1 MIPSRAS
8 DSSEREGSVI
18 LVTGAT
24 GKVGQEVVRLL
35 SVAGLPARALVRDPL
50 RATPIR
56 VPGIEIV
63 VGDLARPETLGAAFA
78 GVDRLFL
85 ATNAGPEQVAVQ
97 GSAIEASRDAGVQR
111 IVKISVAG
119 GPDAGTQIGRWH
131 WATEKQ
137 IESSG
142 IDFTFL
148 RPTLFMQQTLTYAPS
163 IASTGAFSAPVGT
176 GAVALVDTRDV
187 AAVAVRALTEEGHA
201 RRIYDLTGPAALT
214 FDEMADEISR
224 AIGRKVS
231 YVHVPPEYARKQM
244 LAAGVPRWLAEDMLA
259 LFAACREGYG
269 AAVSGAV
276 KEVTGKR
283 ARSFHEFARDYA
295 AVFQKGR

>member
-1 MIPSRAS
+1 
-8 DSSEREGSVI
+8 VN

-24 GKVGQEVVRLL
+24 GKVGREVVRQL

-56 VPGIEIV
+56 LPGVEIV
-63 VGDLARPETLGAAFA
+63 VGDLARPETLGPAFS

-85 ATNAGPEQVAVQ
+85 LSPADPDQVSLQ
-97 GSAIEASRDAGVQR
+97 GNAIEASRRAGVQR
-111 IVKISVAG
+111 IVKVSLAG

-137 IESSG
+137 IEASG

-148 RPTLFMQQTLTYAPS
+148 RPSLFMQQTLTYAPS
-163 IASTGAFSAPVGT
+163 IATTGSFSAPLGT
-176 GAVALVDTRDV
+176 GAIALVDTRDV
-187 AAVAVRALTEEGHA
+187 AAVAVAALTEEGHA
-201 RRIYDLTGPAALT
+201 RRIYDLTGPSALT
-214 FDEMADEISR
+214 FDEIADEISR
-224 AIGRKVS
+224 AIGKKVA

-244 LAAGVPRWLAEDMLA
+244 QAAGLPRWLAEDMLT

-269 AAVSGAV
+269 ADVSTTV
-276 KEVTGKR
+276 KDVTGQR
-283 ARSFHEFARDYA
+283 PRSFREFARDYA